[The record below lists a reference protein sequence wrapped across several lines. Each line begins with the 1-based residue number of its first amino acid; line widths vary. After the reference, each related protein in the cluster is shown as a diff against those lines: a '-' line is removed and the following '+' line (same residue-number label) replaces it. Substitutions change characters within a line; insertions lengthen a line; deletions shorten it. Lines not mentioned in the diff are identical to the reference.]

1 MKTRIAILCAIA
13 LQSFPATAE
22 EKPADRLMELLE
34 LFSKEAPA
42 ILEDMIEEFA
52 PTMEALRD
60 QIGDLNYYE
69 TPEVLPNGDIIIR
82 RKPDAPEPKLIKPTP
97 EKEQIEL

>member
-1 MKTRIAILCAIA
+1 MKTRFAILCALA
-13 LQSFPATAE
+13 LQSTPTAAQ

-34 LFSKEAPA
+34 LFSQEAPA

-52 PTMEALRD
+52 PSLEALRD

-82 RKPDAPEPKLIKPTP
+82 RKPDAPEPKLIKPEP
-97 EKEQIEL
+97 PKEQIEL